1 MAANYKWFFD
11 LEEYTMTKDVKED
24 YIAKVKTLKSL
35 TIEGVANA
43 IAAERTEYRPETIV
57 NICNLVDEKIR
68 QLVCQGN
75 TVVTGSALYSPSIT
89 GLLIG
94 TTGAINPEIN
104 KCIVNVAPS
113 VAMRAEVAKVTPEFS
128 GNVKNLGGARISL
141 VKDVTTGLTDG
152 TITPGGMLDVTGS
165 KIKCV
170 NADGTGT
177 GTLKLIK
184 ESTQAVAA
192 TITTFGIND
201 PSRLMFTLPASLGNG
216 RYSLELE
223 TWYSNSTT
231 LLKEPR
237 TLAYPFT
244 LMAGDG
250 EKPEEL

>member
-1 MAANYKWFFD
+1 MATNYKWFFD

-24 YIAKVKTLKSL
+24 YIAKVKTLKSF

-57 NICNLVDEKIR
+57 NISNLVDEKIR

-113 VAMRAEVAKVTPEFS
+113 AAMRAEVAKVTPEFS

-201 PSRLMFTLPASLGNG
+201 PSRLMFTLPASLENG
-216 RYSLELE
+216 SYSLVLE
-223 TWYSNSTT
+223 TWYSNSAI
-231 LLKEPR
+231 LLKESR
-237 TLAYPFT
+237 TLVYPFT
-244 LMAGDG
+244 LMVGDG

>member
-1 MAANYKWFFD
+1 MTTNYKWFFD

-35 TIEGVANA
+35 TIEGIANA

-89 GLLIG
+89 GVLIG
-94 TTGAINPEIN
+94 TTGSINPDAN
-104 KCIVNVAPS
+104 KCIINITPS
-113 VAMRAEVAKVTPEFS
+113 AAMRAEVAKVTPEFS
-128 GNVKNLGGARISL
+128 GNVKNFGGARISL
-141 VKDVTTGLTDG
+141 VKDVTTGKTDG
-152 TITPGGMLDVTGS
+152 TITPGGMLDITGS

-201 PSRLMFTLPASLGNG
+201 PSRLMFTLPASLENG
-216 RYSLELE
+216 SYSLVLE
-223 TWYSNSTT
+223 TWYSNSAV
-231 LLKEPR
+231 LLKESR
-237 TLAYPFT
+237 ILIYPFT
-244 LMAGDG
+244 LMVGDG